1 MRVVIDTVV
10 FVRALMNTGSASGV
24 LLERASEFT
33 ILTTDELRKE
43 LVQVVSRPELQ
54 RRLTRMTK
62 LPPIDRLIAYLSSAA
77 VVPDHAPVKGCRDP
91 KDDKF
96 FACAAAGNADYIVSE
111 DEDVLAFGEYQ
122 GVKTIRAAAFLKL
135 LDAGKR

>member
-1 MRVVIDTVV
+1 LRAVVDTVV

-54 RRLTRMTK
+54 RRLTRMSN
-62 LPPIDRLIAYLSSAA
+62 LPPVDRLIAYLSSAA
-77 VVPDHAPVKGCRDP
+77 VVPDHAPVKVCRDP
-91 KDDKF
+91 KDDKL
-96 FACAAAGNADYIVSE
+96 FACAAAGNADYIASE
-111 DEDVLAFGEYQ
+111 DEDVLAIAEYE
-122 GVKTIRAAAFLKL
+122 GVRTIRAAAFIRV
-135 LDAGKR
+135 LDGVR

>member
-1 MRVVIDTVV
+1 MRVVVDTVV

-54 RRLTRMTK
+54 RCLTRMTN
-62 LPPIDRLIAYLSSAA
+62 LPPVDRLIAYLSSAA
-77 VVPDHAPVKGCRDP
+77 VVPDHAPVKVCRDP

-111 DEDVLAFGEYQ
+111 DEDVLAIAEYE
-122 GVKTIRAAAFLKL
+122 GVRTIRAVAFVRV
-135 LDAGKR
+135 LDGVR